1 MRDVRQFEGKVAL
14 VTGGTSGIGRA
25 AALAFAREGAR
36 VVVAGRRSEAGEQTV
51 QLIREAGGDA
61 LFVRTDVTQAAEV
74 EALVNKTLAAYGRL
88 DYAFNNAGTEGG
100 LGPISELSEEQWDQ
114 TLAVNLKGT
123 WLCLKYE
130 IPAILKQGGAIINNA
145 SILGTI
151 GMPGMTIYA
160 AAKSG
165 IIGMTRAAAIEYAQ
179 AGVRINVIS
188 PGAIETDMLDRFA
201 GGDAAVKAQ
210 LGASHPIGRAGRP
223 EEIAAAVIWL
233 ASEAASFVTGHNLVV
248 DGGYTAQ

>member
-1 MRDVRQFEGKVAL
+1 MRQFEGKVAL

-36 VVVAGRRSEAGEQTV
+36 VVVAGRRVEAGEQTV

-61 LFVRTDVTQAAEV
+61 LFIRADVTQAAEV
-74 EALVNKTLAAYGRL
+74 EALVNKALAAYGRL

-100 LGPISELSEEQWDQ
+100 LGPMSGLSEEQWDQ
-114 TLAVNLKGT
+114 TVAINLKGT

-130 IPAILKQGGAIINNA
+130 IPAILKPGGAIINNA

-151 GMPGMTIYA
+151 GMPGTTIYA

-165 IIGMTRAAAIEYAQ
+165 IIGLTRAAAIEYAK

-188 PGAIETDMLDRFA
+188 PGVIETDMLERFT
-201 GGDAAVKAQ
+201 GGDAAAKAQ
-210 LGASHPIGRAGRP
+210 LGASHPLGRAGRP
-223 EEIAAAVIWL
+223 EEIAEAVIWL